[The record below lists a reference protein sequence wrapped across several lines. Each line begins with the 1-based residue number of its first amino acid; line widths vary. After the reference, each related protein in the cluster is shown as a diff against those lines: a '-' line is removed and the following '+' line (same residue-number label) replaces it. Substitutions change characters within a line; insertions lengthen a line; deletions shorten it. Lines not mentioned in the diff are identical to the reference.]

1 MPLAKLMN
9 SSFGRHITQGYEK
22 SKDLADTSSQVI
34 MSLLSTV
41 LTVILILAV
50 SIFLYGTFY
59 YAYMPVEMH
68 NLPVNLQFQPCEETY
83 QRCSYPLATLQLRR
97 YQKLLQ
103 GQTYSISLK
112 LKIPDSPLN
121 EDHGMFMTCLKISS
135 SSGKQIGESC
145 RSSILEYKSPLL
157 RSMETL
163 SLSPALLTG
172 WSEQKQELII
182 NYFSNFQTDPH
193 TPAEIINVEIQSK
206 HLQISEAS
214 LEIHAELKG
223 EKINQRL
230 YFIFCFLG
238 LRHLMYRHP
247 WISAFFG
254 VATNIFVLSTIILI
268 SWVRFLQPEAQEHIE
283 GSVEQETAASEVKEP
298 AQEVNVST
306 GRRPSEALPEN
317 AEVITKKSLQ
327 SRLMWALFKLL
338 VKLVWSS
345 IKMFMLLAVFVLSY
359 ESVVH
364 GVDLNNPESL
374 LMAAKE
380 DIIYLT
386 QEASVKIFMIINKL
400 IDRK

>member
-1 MPLAKLMN
+1 
-9 SSFGRHITQGYEK
+9 
-22 SKDLADTSSQVI
+22 
-34 MSLLSTV
+34 
-41 LTVILILAV
+41 
-50 SIFLYGTFY
+50 
-59 YAYMPVEMH
+59 MPVEMH

-223 EKINQRL
+223 
-230 YFIFCFLG
+230 

-298 AQEVNVST
+298 AQVVNVST
-306 GRRPSEALPEN
+306 GSRPSEALPEN
-317 AEVITKKSLQ
+317 AEVIRKKSFQ

-386 QEASVKIFMIINKL
+386 QEASVKIIMIINKL

>member
-9 SSFGRHITQGYEK
+9 SSFGRHITKGYEK
-22 SKDLADTSSQVI
+22 SKDLAGTSSHVI

-41 LTVILILAV
+41 LTVVLILAV

-112 LKIPDSPLN
+112 LKIPDSPIN

-172 WSEQKQELII
+172 WSEQKQELVI

-193 TPAEIINVEIQSK
+193 APAEIINVEIQSK

-214 LEIHAELKG
+214 LEIHAEL
-223 EKINQRL
+223 N
-230 YFIFCFLG
+230 G

-254 VATNIFVLSTIILI
+254 VATNIFVLSAIILI

-283 GSVEQETAASEVKEP
+283 ESVEEETAASEVEDH
-298 AQEVNVST
+298 AQVVNVAT
-306 GRRPSEALPEN
+306 GSGPSATLPVN
-317 AEVITKKSLQ
+317 AEVTTKKSLKG
-327 SRLMWALFKLL
+327 RLMWALFKLL
-338 VKLVWSS
+338 VKLIWSS
-345 IKMFMLLAVFVLSY
+345 VKMFMLVAVFVLSY

-374 LMAAKE
+374 LISAKE

-400 IDRK
+400 INKD

>member
-9 SSFGRHITQGYEK
+9 SSLGRHITQGYEK

-163 SLSPALLTG
+163 SLTPALLTG

-214 LEIHAELKG
+214 LEIHAELK
-223 EKINQRL
+223 
-230 YFIFCFLG
+230 G

-298 AQEVNVST
+298 AQVVNVST

-317 AEVITKKSLQ
+317 AEVNTKKSLQ
-327 SRLMWALFKLL
+327 SRLMWVLFKLL

-386 QEASVKIFMIINKL
+386 QEASVKIFMLINKL